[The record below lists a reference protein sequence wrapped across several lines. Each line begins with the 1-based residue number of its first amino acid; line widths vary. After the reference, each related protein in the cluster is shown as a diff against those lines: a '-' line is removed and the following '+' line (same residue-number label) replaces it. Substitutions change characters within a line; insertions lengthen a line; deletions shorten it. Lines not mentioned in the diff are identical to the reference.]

1 MANIDN
7 KDKVPLITELLDV
20 ESTLEK
26 VRAEAEALRNRK
38 AFIDRKKQEQALAVF
53 SSQLTEENETKRKQ
67 LERQFL
73 KDYAAIKA
81 TEERKILRDIAAQNK
96 QSQIAAYKDLSK
108 QAEEE
113 RKKQNKILDRELEIA
128 KLRSQVTIDESGNA
142 VEKSGIQK
150 VLDSVKADFKENSA
164 MMSKSFSEAGGRVF
178 QGLVNIGDKLS
189 GEVNAVISTFSQYQS
204 AINTRLQGTAA
215 TFQSV
220 QKNLTSNIGT
230 SPFVKTSSV
239 LESLNELVSQGIAF
253 NLEQRAF
260 LDSLGDK
267 IATTFDVA
275 NSSLLRIVKLQ
286 QEDSSA
292 SRLGMEA
299 YLTRFFNNM
308 FQDTQYLS
316 QTFDSVT
323 EALLEATSQMGTKQS
338 VEFEYIVQKW
348 LGSLSAVGTSENT
361 IRTLAE
367 SIGFLG
373 AGNVTALNAS
383 NMQNLLVMAASRAG
397 LDYSSLLTNGL
408 NAYNT
413 NTLLKA
419 VVGYMQEIGQGT
431 NKVVKSQFAQTFGL
445 SVSDLTAVGNISND
459 MDSITKSM
467 MSYQGTINE
476 LGYQLNQ
483 ITSRVSAAE
492 KIQNVISNIKFA
504 IGTGIA
510 ESPVLSS
517 IWAITDLIQSVTGG
531 IAIPAISVFGNMV
544 DLNTTVENL
553 MKTGI
558 VGISTLSK
566 IPDIFKGIS
575 QASNFSGMMTAFGIG
590 EPNANRARG
599 TGLVDRS
606 SGMSTSQAVYV
617 GSGDSAGIVQYETL
631 KATEP
636 ARRKLEEEKEKQKTS
651 TDIHAYLVDTL
662 NPQVGSIQSYL
673 LNTLNPQ
680 IVAMAGSQDRNALI
694 GQKTSNDI
702 LNYLVFLLDPKLTS
716 MVQLLGSMS
725 GYKTN
730 ASQFQSTMV
739 GNASTGTM
747 AESENEKTNY
757 LLNYATTVSVSEPV
771 QTNASKNYE
780 RLEEIA
786 SDVSGIHTLLR
797 NGITVN
803 IANTSSLLGSI
814 GTSLT

>member
-1 MANIDN
+1 MANRTDN
-7 KDKVPLITELLDV
+7 QNVQLISELLDV
-20 ESTLEK
+20 EQTLK
-26 VRAEAEALRNRK
+26 NAKMDLEAELNK
-38 AFIDRKKQEQALAVF
+38 QVFIDRKKQAEALMEYTA
-53 SSQLTEENETKRKQ
+53 Q
-67 LERQFL
+67 LEGVSEKKKQQLQIQFL
-73 KDYAAIKA
+73 KDYEAVRVA
-81 TEERKILRDIAAQNK
+81 EERRQIRERFVQERRAQ
-96 QSQIAAYKDLSK
+96 IEAYKGLSQ
-108 QAEEE
+108 QAENE
-113 RKKQNKILDRELEIA
+113 RKKQNKQLDRELEVA
-128 KLRSQVTIDESGNA
+128 KLRSKYILDAEGKVVKDASGNQ

-150 VLDSVKADFKENSA
+150 VLDSVKADFRENST
-164 MMSKSFSEAGGRVF
+164 MMSKSLTEAGGRIF
-178 QGLVNIGDKLS
+178 RGLVNIGDRLS
-189 GEVNAVISTFSQYQS
+189 GEVNAVISTFAQYQS
-204 AINTRLQGTAA
+204 DINTRLQGTAA
-215 TFQSV
+215 TFQTV

-239 LESLNELVSQGIAF
+239 LESLNELVAQGIAF
-253 NLEQRAF
+253 NIEQRAF

-267 IATTFDVA
+267 IATTFDIA

-348 LGSLSAVGTSENT
+348 LGSLSAVGTSEST
-361 IRTLAE
+361 VRSLAE
-367 SIGFLG
+367 AIGYLG

-383 NMQNLLVMAASRAG
+383 NMQSLLVMAASRAG
-397 LDYSSLLTNGL
+397 LDYSSILTDGL

-413 NTLLKA
+413 NSLLNA

-445 SVSDLTAVGNISND
+445 SISDLTAVKNISMD
-459 MDSITKSM
+459 MDAITKSM
-467 MSYQGTINE
+467 MSYQGTIQE
-476 LGYQLNQ
+476 VGYQLNQ
-483 ITSRVSAAE
+483 ITSRVSEAQ
-492 KIQNVISNIKFA
+492 KVQNVISNVKFA

-553 MKTGI
+553 MKTGLI
-558 VGISTLSK
+558 GISTLGK
-566 IPDIFKGIS
+566 IPDIYKGLS
-575 QASNFSGMMTAFGIG
+575 QAGNFSGMMSAFRIG
-590 EPNANRARG
+590 EPAANRTRG

-617 GSGDSAGIVQYETL
+617 GTGDSSGIVQYETL

-636 ARRKLEEEKEKQKTS
+636 ARRKLEEEQEKQKTT

-662 NPQVGSIQSYL
+662 NPQ
-673 LNTLNPQ
+673 
-680 IVAMAGSQDRNALI
+680 IVAMVGSQDRNSQI
-694 GQKTSNDI
+694 DQKMSNDV
-702 LNYLVFLLDPKLTS
+702 LNYLVFLLDPKITS

-725 GYKTN
+725 GFKVNTG
-730 ASQFQSTMV
+730 QFQSTMV
-739 GNASTGTM
+739 GTGSTGT
-747 AESENEKTNY
+747 APESENEKANY
-757 LLNYATTVSVSEPV
+757 LLNYGTSVTVSEPA

-786 SDVSGIHTLLR
+786 LDVSGIHALLK

-803 IANTSSLLGSI
+803 VSNIASFLGST